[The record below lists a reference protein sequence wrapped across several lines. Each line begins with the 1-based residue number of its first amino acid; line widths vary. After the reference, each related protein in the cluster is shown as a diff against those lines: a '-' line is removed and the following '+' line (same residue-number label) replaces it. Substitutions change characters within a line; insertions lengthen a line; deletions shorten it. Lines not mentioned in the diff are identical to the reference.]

1 MLNFVIDSDGK
12 VTEVEMRFA
21 NAVLEYIHRRTQ
33 LTEEQYLEKIDTLSE
48 NLKNMATSTY
58 HNIYRNVQ
66 TRAKAEGALAK
77 SEEFV
82 TNLIQSTDFD
92 DVKIASLANVTLDFV
107 KNIREKLAKKH

>member
-1 MLNFVIDSDGK
+1 
-12 VTEVEMRFA
+12 MRFA

-66 TRAKAEGALAK
+66 TRAKAEGKAEGALAK
-77 SEEFV
+77 SEEIV
-82 TNLIQSTDFD
+82 TNLIQLTDFN
-92 DVKIASLANVTLDFV
+92 DVKIANLANISLDFV
-107 KNIREKLAKKH
+107 KNMREKLAKKP